1 VIRFTSAG
9 SWLGRRR
16 RAILT
21 SREEGEA
28 HGERN
33 ARMNLSAE
41 SMLVF
46 VLGACIGSFLNV
58 VIHRLPRGESLVSP
72 RSRCPSCQRTL
83 AWYENLPIVSWLGL
97 RGRCRTCRAGISLRY
112 PLIELM
118 TGLAAVALYARL
130 GFSLHFLAAFY
141 FACTLLAI
149 AYIDLDFQ
157 IIPDVLSLSGL
168 AVGLAAAP
176 LLHPGTWLD
185 ALGRAAAGALLGGGI
200 LFAVAWTYER
210 ATGRVGMGGGDI
222 KLLAMVGAFL
232 GWQGVLLTLL
242 LGSLV
247 GSAIGIAIML
257 ARGADAK
264 LAIPF
269 GPFLSIGAFVAL
281 FWGGAIVSWYLASSG
296 LAT

>member
-1 VIRFTSAG
+1 MA
-9 SWLGRRR
+9 
-16 RAILT
+16 
-21 SREEGEA
+21 
-28 HGERN
+28 
-33 ARMNLSAE
+33 LSME
-41 SMLVF
+41 SVLAF
-46 VLGACIGSFLNV
+46 VLGACVGSFLNV

-72 RSRCPSCQRTL
+72 RSRCPSCETTI
-83 AWYENLPIVSWLGL
+83 AWYDNLPILSWLLL
-97 RGRCRTCRAGISLRY
+97 RGRCRRCGTGISFRY
-112 PLIELM
+112 PLVELL
-118 TGLAAVALYARL
+118 TGLVALALHARL
-130 GFSLHFLAAFY
+130 GYSLEFLVAFY

-157 IIPDVLSLSGL
+157 IIPDVLSLPGVV
-168 AVGLAAAP
+168 VGLAAAP
-176 LLHPGTWLD
+176 LLHPGSWLD
-185 ALGRAAAGALLGGGI
+185 AIRAAALGALLGGGI

-210 ATGRVGMGGGDI
+210 ATGREGMGGGDV

-247 GSAIGIAIML
+247 GSAIGVSIMI

-281 FWGGAIVSWYLASSG
+281 FWGGAIVSWYLASAG
-296 LAT
+296 LVT